1 MVQWLIENRHTPVL
15 AIDAD
20 SNANLHELLGITVDA
35 TVGGIREEA
44 RTIVKADPGIAKQE
58 YLELQ
63 VQRAVVE
70 QNGYDFLAMGR
81 PEGPGCYCYANN
93 VLRDVIERL
102 ASSYQYLVVDCEAG
116 LEHLSR
122 RTLLS
127 IDCLV
132 IVSDPTMRGLHTA
145 LRIGQVVEEMRT
157 RVRSKGLII
166 NKAAENYTFPEE
178 QHTDFSN
185 ETYSFIHTI
194 PIDTVIS
201 RNDEKGIPVT
211 TLNGAT
217 DAQKAIDSL
226 MRRLLSEIPPP
237 NN

>member
-1 MVQWLIENRHTPVL
+1 VQWLVNNGRTPVL

-20 SNANLHELLGITVDA
+20 SNANLHELLGITVSA

-44 RTIVKADPGIAKQE
+44 RSIVKADPGIAKHE

-70 QNGYDFLAMGR
+70 RSGYDFLAMGR

-102 ASSYQYLVVDCEAG
+102 ASSYRYLVVDCEAG

-122 RTLLS
+122 RTLIS

-145 LRIGQVVEEMRT
+145 VRIGQVVEEMKT
-157 RVRSKGLII
+157 RVRTKGLII
-166 NKAAENYTFPEE
+166 NKIPENYTFSEE
-178 QHTDFSN
+178 QHSDFSD

-194 PIDTVIS
+194 PIDAVIN
-201 RNDEKGIPVT
+201 RNDQKGIPIT
-211 TLNGAT
+211 ALDGAT
-217 DAQKAIDSL
+217 GAQKAIDSL
-226 MRRLLSEIPPP
+226 MRRLLSENPPTI
-237 NN
+237 N